1 MENIQIASW
10 VLWLSSMIGAVTAI
24 VAAVLGV
31 SKKARH
37 AFRNLIRRDT
47 NVDEIKIELNGIN
60 AELVSMRE
68 AIGRIEAENG
78 RQRDAHLA
86 ELRNS
91 ITGIYYKHLDDKKLA
106 AYEKED
112 LLKMY
117 DVYAA
122 WNGNSYV
129 HTIVSEM
136 THWDVEA

>member
-10 VLWLSSMIGAVTAI
+10 ILWLSSMIGAVTAI
-24 VAAVLGV
+24 AAAVLGV
-31 SKKARH
+31 SKKARGWV
-37 AFRNLIRRDT
+37 RGLVRRDAS
-47 NVDEIKIELNGIN
+47 VDEIRIELNGIST
-60 AELVSMRE
+60 ELITMRE
-68 AIGRIEAENG
+68 AIARIEQENG

-129 HTIVSEM
+129 HTIVAEM
-136 THWDVEA
+136 TRWDVEA

>member
-10 VLWLSSMIGAVTAI
+10 ILWLSSMIGAVTAI
-24 VAAVLGV
+24 AAAVLGV
-31 SKKARH
+31 SKKARQWV
-37 AFRNLIRRDT
+37 RNLIRRDT
-47 NVDEIKIELNGIN
+47 NADEIKTELNGIN
-60 AELVSMRE
+60 NELITMRQ
-68 AIGRIEAENG
+68 AIGRIEEENQ

-129 HTIVSEM
+129 HAIVKEM
-136 THWDVEA
+136 TAWDVEA

>member
-24 VAAVLGV
+24 AAAVLGV
-31 SKKARH
+31 SKKARN
-37 AFRNLIRRDT
+37 AMRKLVRRDT
-47 NVDEIKIELNGIN
+47 NSDEIRIELNGIN
-60 AELVSMRE
+60 TELIGMRE
-68 AIGRIEAENG
+68 AIGRIEQENG

-129 HTIVSEM
+129 HAIVDEM
-136 THWDVEA
+136 MHWDVEA

>member
-1 MENIQIASW
+1 MENIQVASW
-10 VLWLSSMIGAVTAI
+10 IVWLSSMIGAVTAI
-24 VAAVLGV
+24 LAAVLSV
-31 SKKARH
+31 SKKARG
-37 AFRNLIRRDT
+37 AVRKLVRKD
-47 NVDEIKIELNGIN
+47 VGADEIKVELNGIN
-60 AELVSMRE
+60 TELISLRE
-68 AIGRIEAENG
+68 AVARIEQENG

-117 DVYAA
+117 DVYAK

-129 HTIVSEM
+129 HAIVQEM

>member
-24 VAAVLGV
+24 AAAVLGV
-31 SKKARH
+31 SKKARNWV
-37 AFRNLIRRDT
+37 RNLIRRDT
-47 NVDEIKIELNGIN
+47 NVDQIRIELNGIS
-60 AELVSMRE
+60 AELNTMRQ
-68 AIGRIEAENG
+68 AIDRIEHENE

-91 ITGIYYKHLDDKKLA
+91 ITGIYYKHLEDKKLA

-129 HTIVSEM
+129 HAIVTEM
-136 THWDVEA
+136 RGWDVEV

>member
-1 MENIQIASW
+1 MENIQVASW
-10 VLWLSSMIGAVTAI
+10 IMWLSSMIGAVTAI
-24 VAAVLGV
+24 AAAVLSV
-31 SKKARH
+31 SKKARQSV
-37 AFRNLIRRDT
+37 RNLIRRDT
-47 NVDEIKIELNGIN
+47 NADDIRIELNGIT
-60 AELVSMRE
+60 AELATLRE

-78 RQRDAHLA
+78 RQRDAHLS

-91 ITGIYYKHLDDKKLA
+91 ITGIYYKHLEDRKLA

-129 HTIVSEM
+129 HQIVSEM
-136 THWDVEA
+136 TYWDVEA